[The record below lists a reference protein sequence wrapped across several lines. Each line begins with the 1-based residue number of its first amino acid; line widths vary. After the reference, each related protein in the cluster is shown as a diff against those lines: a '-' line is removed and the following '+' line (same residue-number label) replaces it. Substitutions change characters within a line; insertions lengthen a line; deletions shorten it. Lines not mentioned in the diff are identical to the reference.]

1 MNLHRGWI
9 LGVLLIALF
18 AVACG
23 GSDPGVGT
31 QTLYVEAVART
42 DGSTNGTSLRV
53 TVRQGSNQGNFV
65 SDANV
70 VMTSDKGNE
79 IILPWV
85 GILGMGN
92 YVKSDLVWEPGWR
105 LRISRG
111 ADRVEAY
118 LHAPGVTTIT
128 EPAAN
133 STFNR
138 SEGKP
143 LVVRWKDESGRGAQ
157 TFEIATR
164 SAEFNQARSEDPGL
178 FQIDAAHLVG
188 SAEERIA
195 IERTSEV
202 KLNGG
207 VPGSTFKAV
216 SRAEVNLVVE

>member
-31 QTLYVEAVART
+31 QTLYVDALVQT

-65 SDANV
+65 SDASV

-92 YVKSDLVWEPGWR
+92 YVKNDIVWEPGWR
-105 LRISRG
+105 LKITRG

-128 EPAAN
+128 EPATG

-138 SEGKP
+138 AEGKP
-143 LVVRWKDESGRGAQ
+143 LVVRWRDESGRGAQ
-157 TFEIATR
+157 TFEIETR
-164 SAEFNQARSEDPGL
+164 SADFNQARSEDPGL
-178 FQIDAAHLVG
+178 FQVDAAHLVN
-188 SAEERIA
+188 SNEERITVR
-195 IERTSEV
+195 RTSEV

-207 VPGSTFKAV
+207 VPGSTFKAI
-216 SRAEVNLVVE
+216 SRAEVALIVQ